1 MILAW
6 ASPFKA
12 ILICYTSKI
21 GYILYEDQNGSA
33 HMELPHT
40 CIT

>member
-12 ILICYTSKI
+12 IKGNLTHVSYLNLNTFKLIS
-21 GYILYEDQNGSA
+21 L
-33 HMELPHT
+33 L
-40 CIT
+40 ITQM